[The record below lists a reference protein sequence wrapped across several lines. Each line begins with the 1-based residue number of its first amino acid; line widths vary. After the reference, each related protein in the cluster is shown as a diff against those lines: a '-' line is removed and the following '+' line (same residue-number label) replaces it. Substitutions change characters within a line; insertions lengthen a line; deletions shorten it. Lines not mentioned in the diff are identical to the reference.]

1 MMMRCTYFTANNHG
15 ALPEYQAIYQN
26 NTAVTSSSKQLSK
39 RKSKNGGH
47 SALQGCFH
55 SALFKHCAGAFV
67 ILPVKYQNGDSAF
80 VYMSGFLFGTDT
92 YNKTVDISL

>member
-1 MMMRCTYFTANNHG
+1 MMRRCTYFAANNHG

-26 NTAVTSSSKQLSK
+26 NTAITSSSKQLSK

-67 ILPVKYQNGDSAF
+67 ILFNPCLNTDWDSTLASTIQ
-80 VYMSGFLFGTDT
+80 VTLY
-92 YNKTVDISL
+92 